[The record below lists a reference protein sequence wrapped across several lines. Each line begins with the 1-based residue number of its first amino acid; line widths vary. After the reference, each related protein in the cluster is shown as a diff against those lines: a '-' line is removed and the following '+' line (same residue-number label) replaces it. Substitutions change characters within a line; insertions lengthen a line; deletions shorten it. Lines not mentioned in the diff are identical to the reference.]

1 LNLHLNLS
9 SIPVPFL
16 AYCLNKCYVCHC
28 YSALLRAIFIYMNFF
43 EKKISEIAEESVP
56 KKGFFLIDLIF
67 RGNEKNKVIEVFIY
81 GEGNVSADS
90 CAEISRDIISEIGKI
105 PDFTSNYRLEVSTPG
120 VDRPL
125 KLLKQFPKHLGR
137 KFEISFRQ
145 NEQITKII
153 GKLLKIEND
162 KLLFLNEKKEEVPV
176 NFSNIVQAKVLIS
189 FS

>member
-1 LNLHLNLS
+1 
-9 SIPVPFL
+9 
-16 AYCLNKCYVCHC
+16 
-28 YSALLRAIFIYMNFF
+28 MNFF
-43 EKKISEIAEESVP
+43 EKKISEIAEESAQ

-67 RGNEKNKVIEVFIY
+67 RGNEKNKVIEVFID
-81 GEGNVSADS
+81 GERNVSADS
-90 CAEISRDIISEIGKI
+90 CAEISRDIISEIDKI
-105 PDFTSNYRLEVSTPG
+105 PDFTSHYRLEVSTPG

-145 NEQITKII
+145 NEQITKLN

-162 KLLFLNEKKEEVPV
+162 ELIFLNEKKEEVPV
-176 NFSNIVQAKVLIS
+176 NFSNIIKAKVLIS

>member
-1 LNLHLNLS
+1 
-9 SIPVPFL
+9 
-16 AYCLNKCYVCHC
+16 
-28 YSALLRAIFIYMNFF
+28 MNFF
-43 EKKISEIAEESVP
+43 EKKISEIAEESAQ
-56 KKGFFLIDLIF
+56 KKDFFLIDLIF
-67 RGNEKNKVIEVFIY
+67 RGNEKNKVIEVFID

-90 CAEISRDIISEIGKI
+90 CAEISRDIISEIDKI

-145 NEQITKII
+145 NEQITKLN

-162 KLLFLNEKKEEVPV
+162 ELLFLNEKKEEVPV
-176 NFSNIVQAKVLIS
+176 NFSTIIKAKVLIS